1 MGTYVRRFFSFVLLL
16 GMLLLSG
23 NTARAKQATPSP
35 VSILSPQPGQALQGN
50 VAIIANTA
58 VPDFQ
63 SAELSF
69 AYKDNPTKTWF
80 FITQSNQP
88 VTAGQLAEWDTSA
101 LTDGDYTLRLVVT
114 KKDGSQLVAA
124 VSGLRVRNYTPVETN
139 TPAPPAPAVTP
150 VAGSMPEPV
159 ATATLLPSPSLAPVT
174 PTPLPPN
181 PAQVNSS
188 DMILSIL
195 QGVLVVVAVFSVAGL
210 YIAFRQLNRK

>member
-1 MGTYVRRFFSFVLLL
+1 MHRSFSLVIFLALF
-16 GMLLLSG
+16 LLSS
-23 NTARAKQATPSP
+23 NAASAQQSTPPP
-35 VSILSPQPGQALQGN
+35 VAILSPQPGQALQGN

-69 AYKDNPTKTWF
+69 AYMDNPTNTWF

-88 VTAGQLAEWDTSA
+88 VTGSQLAEWDTSA
-101 LTDGDYTLRLVVT
+101 LTDGNYTLRLVVI

-124 VSGLRVRNYTPVETN
+124 VPGLRVRNYTPIETN
-139 TPAPPAPAVTP
+139 TPAPPAPTVTP
-150 VAGSMPEPV
+150 APGSIPQPV
-159 ATATLLPSPSLAPVT
+159 ATATPLPSPSLAPLA

-181 PAQVNSS
+181 PAQFGAQ

-195 QGVLVVVAVFSVAGL
+195 QGILVIVAVFSVVGL
-210 YIAFRQLNRK
+210 YIAFRKLNRK